1 MLSPSA
7 VMVSTVCAAEV
18 LLIIVLVST
27 NSKLLVDVVG
37 LVPICQ
43 AAMSRFFK
51 QQGDSDSDT
60 EESEEELLSSGDD
73 EAPASTAKP
82 ATAPARGMSRFLRTA
97 GSDDSSSESES
108 DDDEESDTD
117 VEAAPQKKKISRFR
131 RDQEEESEDDEEDVK
146 RIVKSAKDKRLEEME
161 TTGRAID
168 NALKINDWIA
178 ISNGVFVYEAH
189 ADSDS

>member
-1 MLSPSA
+1 
-7 VMVSTVCAAEV
+7 
-18 LLIIVLVST
+18 
-27 NSKLLVDVVG
+27 
-37 LVPICQ
+37 
-43 AAMSRFFK
+43 MSRFFK

-82 ATAPARGMSRFLRTA
+82 ATTPARGMSRFLRTA

-108 DDDEESDTD
+108 DDDEESDSD
-117 VEAAPQKKKISRFR
+117 GEAVPQKKISRFR
-131 RDQEEESEDDEEDVK
+131 RDQEEESEDEEDVK

-161 TTGRAID
+161 TTGKAID
-168 NALKINDWIA
+168 NALRINDWIA